1 MFHYGPVYGTVFFET
16 FKPGAEDVFRTGLV
30 FFLSF
35 ASKTKKKIHLVW
47 LNGVWSVYLV
57 LTMTVINQQDWTKEQ

>member
-1 MFHYGPVYGTVFFET
+1 MCSELGWF
-16 FKPGAEDVFRTGLV
+16 

>member
-1 MFHYGPVYGTVFFET
+1 MVQFMALFSL
-16 FKPGAEDVFRTGLV
+16 KPSNEERRMCSELGWF

>member
-1 MFHYGPVYGTVFFET
+1 MVQFMALFSL
-16 FKPGAEDVFRTGLV
+16 KPSNQERSMCSELGWV